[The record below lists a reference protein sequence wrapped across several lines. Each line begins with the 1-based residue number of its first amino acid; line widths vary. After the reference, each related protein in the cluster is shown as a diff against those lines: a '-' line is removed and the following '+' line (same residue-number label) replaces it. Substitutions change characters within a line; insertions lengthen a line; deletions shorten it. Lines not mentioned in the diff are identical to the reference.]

1 MKLDYNSF
9 FVEQKSH
16 LPSDDMFK
24 FKKKQKKL
32 SILYCER
39 LLKMI
44 QLEPLIQ
51 NIGM

>member
-24 FKKKQKKL
+24 FKKNKKNL
-32 SILYCER
+32 AFYTA
-39 LLKMI
+39 KDF
-44 QLEPLIQ
+44 
-51 NIGM
+51 